1 MRVWMSAIMAWESC
15 AGQGGEVKEVLG
27 VSCMIGTRLGLLGT
41 YRHDDEADERW
52 ESEGKAEDLRL
63 TQEEMMLR

>member
-1 MRVWMSAIMAWESC
+1 M
-15 AGQGGEVKEVLG
+15 LG
-27 VSCMIGTRLGLLGT
+27 VSCMIGTMLGLLGT